1 MRSGFTLMEIIIAV
15 AIVAVMAGALTPVIH
30 HEINVARSEAT
41 SRELSLLKG
50 GLLKFYE
57 DTGRFPTEAEGLAAL
72 VADPGANNWQG
83 PYVSGGQ
90 SNPLAA
96 IGSDAFGEAYVYDL
110 NPNVNA
116 GGIDLLVAS
125 PGPDH
130 NQDAGSLNNA
140 WDVVANTDDLFSLIS
155 AGPVIRTKES
165 DSLVELE
172 AIAEASR
179 NYFQDNAAFP
189 ASLGDLT
196 GGYMDAG
203 YQNEAHIDAWN
214 TNYRLVEFGAG
225 PATNLRIYSFGPDRA
240 DDGGGNDDIAVVVSS
255 VPPGR
260 KTTTFELEIAQAA
273 LNANPTLPL
282 VGPWVGPTGIRG
294 QLGLT
299 DIFDLDGWGTAYG
312 VNAVSRVIFSA
323 GPDGNG
329 ATVADNVPVGVGP

>member
-1 MRSGFTLMEIIIAV
+1 MEIIIAV
-15 AIVAVMAGALTPVIH
+15 AIVAVMAGALTPVIY
-30 HEINVARSEAT
+30 HEINAARSEAT

-72 VADPGANNWQG
+72 VADPGVNNWHG

-90 SNPLAA
+90 ANPMAA
-96 IGSDAFGEAYVYDL
+96 IGADAFGETYVYDL
-110 NPNVNA
+110 APNVNV

-130 NQDAGSLNNA
+130 NQDAGSLNSA
-140 WDVVANTDDLFSLIS
+140 WDVVVDSDDLFSLIS
-155 AGPVIRTKES
+155 AGPVVRTKES
-165 DSLVELE
+165 DSLEELE
-172 AIAEASR
+172 TIAEACR
-179 NYFQDNAAFP
+179 NFFQDQAAFP
-189 ASLGDLT
+189 SSLGDLT

-203 YQNEAHIDAWN
+203 YQNEAYSDAWN
-214 TNYRLVEFGAG
+214 TGYRLFEFGAG
-225 PATNLRIYSFGPDRA
+225 PATSLRIYSFGPDRT
-240 DDGGGNDDIAVVVSS
+240 DDSGGDDDIAVVVSS

-260 KTTTFELEIAQAA
+260 KSTAFELEIAQAA

-282 VGPWVGPTGIRG
+282 VGVWVGPAGIRG

-323 GPDGNG
+323 GPDGNA
-329 ATVADNVPVGVGP
+329 ATTADNIPVGVGP